1 MSPVTLAIAGLVALL
16 VLIPTRR
23 LQLKGWSR
31 DGLVAYFGAVWLLG
45 VAVAAITVPARY
57 LVPVLLVAYLA
68 PFVTWRQGLDRARG
82 RPARPGPPPPTRVR
96 NVTPPDPPDSSDPPD
111 PDRR

>member
-1 MSPVTLAIAGLVALL
+1 MSPLTLAIAGLVALL

-31 DGLVAYFGAVWLLG
+31 DALVTYFGAVWLLG
-45 VAVAAITVPARY
+45 VAVAAISAPARL

-68 PFVTWRQGLDRARG
+68 PFVTWRQGLDRVRG
-82 RPARPGPPPPTRVR
+82 RPASPPPPPPPRVK
-96 NVTPPDPPDSSDPPD
+96 NVTPPDPPDTNG
-111 PDRR
+111 R